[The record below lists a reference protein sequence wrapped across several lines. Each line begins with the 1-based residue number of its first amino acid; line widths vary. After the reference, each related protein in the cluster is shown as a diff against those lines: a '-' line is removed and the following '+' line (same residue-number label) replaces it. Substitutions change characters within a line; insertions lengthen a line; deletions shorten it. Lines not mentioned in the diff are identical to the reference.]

1 MNEKQKDEFNGTED
15 KFAELGQQAGV
26 MLGQLFSA
34 AEKFG
39 HQVSKESQSQAS
51 QEPFVSALREAGE
64 EFRATATR
72 AAESLSGSFRHGSTD
87 PDNADENVADADD
100 VSPGNVRKIGG
111 AARESTQP
119 MSERGSSGRSSAG
132 DEQVSANSVATDRA
146 RQLAEIFHSDHELS
160 DLTSDEFDALKTLL
174 EKHYRGIREFQGHK

>member
-72 AAESLSGSFRHGSTD
+72 AAESLSGSFRHNSTD
-87 PDNADENVADADD
+87 ADDADESVADADD
-100 VSPGNVRKIGG
+100 VNPGNVRKIGG
-111 AARESTQP
+111 AAKESTRP
-119 MSERGSSGRSSAG
+119 MSERGSSGRSSPG